1 MKSRVRPNGAP
12 LKLMWPPFVSAQLA
26 QPKASIRLE
35 RSALKKLLGPALVT
49 SAGIV
54 GLSCE
59 QQGEHLR
66 R

>member
-1 MKSRVRPNGAP
+1 MKSRVRPNGASQANAA
-12 LKLMWPPFVSAQLA
+12 PFCFGPVSTAQSLN
-26 QPKASIRLE
+26 KAGVKCAE
-35 RSALKKLLGPALVT
+35 KLLGRALVT
-49 SAGIV
+49 SAGVV